1 MKKLDKLIL
10 QSFIGPF
17 ILTFLVVVFIL
28 LTQYMLKYFEEF
40 VGKDLGFNVF
50 AELIMYFSINM
61 TPVAL
66 PLAVLLSSLMT
77 FGNLGEHF
85 ELTAI
90 KSSGISLI
98 RILLPLFVFVCFLS
112 VGAFFSN
119 NYIVPKANLN
129 AYSLLYDIKQT
140 KPSLDLKE
148 GAFYN
153 GIPNYSIKVNKKFP
167 DGETLGDLIIYDHTS
182 GQGNTKVILADSGRM
197 KTIHNNSYL
206 MLELFN
212 GNSYTALETK
222 GSRAGKN
229 IIEDFHRNSFD
240 ESKIVFSLA
249 SFGIKETKKELFA
262 SNRLMKNAGQ
272 LSYDIDSMKE
282 ETKKLRYDIY
292 MNAERAF
299 TYHLKNTIKPP
310 EELIPNH
317 VTDALNNIDPAE
329 ENPTLKER
337 AIRSGE
343 ERIKQ
348 SAQKVKKEPTVT
360 KKTESKKPA
369 VTKNKPVP
377 VKDVKPVKAQKTVP
391 NKASQKAAIVP
402 KLAKV
407 DSLKS
412 DSIQIALADTLLPKI
427 INYDSLRWAKFDS
440 VFQKPAVRQKAFT
453 QSVSQARYVKN
464 NISMHASRIK
474 NLNKE
479 VNTYIIEKN
488 KKFSQAVACIV
499 MFLIG
504 APLGAI
510 IKKGGLG
517 IPVIISVCFFI
528 VSYVLS
534 ITGEKWGKEGIID
547 PVFATWVSNILL
559 LPFGIIF
566 LQQARNDVRVFES
579 DFYKVMLD
587 KIKLRLSKF
596 FS

>member
-98 RILLPLFVFVCFLS
+98 RILLPLFVFVCILS
-112 VGAFFSN
+112 VLAFFSN

-148 GAFYN
+148 GAFYY
-153 GIPNYSIKVNKKFP
+153 GIPDYSIKVDKKFP
-167 DGETLGDLIIYDHTS
+167 DGETLGNLIIYDHS
-182 GQGNTKVILADSGRM
+182 AGKGNTKVILADSGRM

-212 GNSYTALETK
+212 GNSYTELESK
-222 GSRAGKN
+222 GTRVGKN
-229 IIEDFHRNSFD
+229 VIEDFHRNSFD

-249 SFGIKETKKELFA
+249 SFGLKNTKKELFA
-262 SNRLMKNAGQ
+262 SNRLMKNSAQ
-272 LSYDIDSMKE
+272 LTYDIDSMAQE
-282 ETKKLRYDIY
+282 SKKLQYDVY
-292 MNAERAF
+292 LSVNRSF
-299 TYHLKNTIKPP
+299 TYHLKNAIKAP
-310 EELIPNH
+310 EELIPEK
-317 VTDALNNIDPAE
+317 VSEGPEDPDDKGSSTEKYAKKREEKSNKSTPVKAE
-329 ENPTLKER
+329 KKPVVKENST
-337 AIRSGE
+337 
-343 ERIKQ
+343 
-348 SAQKVKKEPTVT
+348 T
-360 KKTESKKPA
+360 KKNIKTDNSVPA
-369 VTKNKPVP
+369 KQP
-377 VKDVKPVKAQKTVP
+377 KPVKIKKETRAKKDPVLLA
-391 NKASQKAAIVP
+391 NAP
-402 KLAKV
+402 K
-407 DSLKS
+407 
-412 DSIQIALADTLLPKI
+412 ADTLNTDSVNLASADSLPPKI

-440 VFQKPAVRQKAFT
+440 VFQKPSVHQKALT
-453 QSVSQARYVKN
+453 QAVSQARYVKN
-464 NISMHASRIK
+464 NISMQASRMK
-474 NLNKE
+474 HLKKE
-479 VNTYIIEKN
+479 INTYIIEKN
-488 KKFSQAVACIV
+488 KKFSQAFACIV

-517 IPVIISVCFFI
+517 VPVIISVCFFI

-534 ITGEKWGKEGIID
+534 ITGEKWGKESIID
-547 PVFATWVSNILL
+547 PIFATWVSNIVL

-566 LQQARNDVRVFES
+566 LKQARNDVRVFES
-579 DFYKVMLD
+579 DFYKVMFD
-587 KIKLRLSKF
+587 KIKTRFAKL